1 VNERV
6 KLKMIRSVFLK
17 LPPFAAETGH
27 NCLQSMNCLSRNA
40 RLEKLSVW
48 LSSQKMEAAVSVD
61 VFAAF
66 AERLN
71 ESIATKPNQSAMPS
85 SLLIAESKTRV

>member
-1 VNERV
+1 
-6 KLKMIRSVFLK
+6 
-17 LPPFAAETGH
+17 
-27 NCLQSMNCLSRNA
+27 
-40 RLEKLSVW
+40 
-48 LSSQKMEAAVSVD
+48 MEAVSVD

>member
-48 LSSQKMEAAVSVD
+48 LSSQKMEAVSVD